1 VIAGAVRR
9 GPELSLPLGLST
21 LPLALIV
28 ALAGTGAVI
37 AGGWADG
44 TGVALVVVA
53 AAVVEAALVARS
65 SAGRVAA
72 ALAAPVLGVLVIV
85 PLTLRDIPVGR
96 EAGWRALTDQ
106 YASAL
111 TQGIFASTDWPF
123 VVGLCGLLWLAAF
136 WLSWMAIRERHAV
149 LALLPWISVLAVN
162 ALNAP
167 SIEHVAVPEVI
178 CLAAAL
184 MLLTRVQLS
193 ALARGWRRE
202 RVIALPGTESRY
214 LRVGAGAVALL
225 LLLALV
231 VPPVSTR
238 DVSSFLSRLGGSGHG
253 GQTSAGRAGGARGGS
268 VQFAP
273 STVPGQPLRND
284 PRPVLSFTTDGKGS
298 TYLAV
303 VADTVFQDGNWY
315 PDDTGVSR
323 VDTKAGDLPR
333 DPQGVGAPTQR
344 VHVRLVLSSGAT
356 GAEPLGLFA
365 GDPVASG
372 SPGLAIGQPASGTS
386 MFTVDRFVLSHAQ
399 ASLTTTGANSIATTA
414 QLRNAGRNYPAW
426 TQAYT
431 AMTGG
436 GGSATVELAQIGL
449 IARQWTAGR
458 SDPYDQAV
466 AIEDHLRDTSP
477 GNFAYN
483 LAPPPTPNGEWP
495 IVYFLTQ
502 SHSGYC
508 QYFASAMGAMLRSLG
523 IPTRLI
529 SGYGP
534 GSTDQGGDT
543 AASAVTST
551 RHTVTTSDAH
561 IWPEAY
567 FPNYGWIAFEPT
579 PDGFYTPLS
588 RGGGSAAPAPASA
601 QPSPTP
607 AAAPTPAP
615 TPVPSSS
622 AAGGAAPHQG
632 IPAALVAT
640 LVLLLV
646 ATGALAVAVRWLA
659 RPRRIADVWR
669 RVDLLAA
676 GLGVR
681 RQPAETHTDYVGRII
696 AALPPDTTTLRHRDG
711 SAPPGP
717 RPVRAG
723 TAAALLQIASWAGKE
738 AFSRRGLEGREAV
751 QWRRAWD
758 RVRRHAPLVV
768 WRGLLQRSTR

>member
-65 SAGRVAA
+65 SAGRLAA
-72 ALAAPVLGVLVIV
+72 VLAAPVLGVLVIV

-96 EAGWRALTDQ
+96 GAGWRALTDQ
-106 YASAL
+106 YATAL
-111 TQGIFASTDWPF
+111 TQGLFANTDWPF

-136 WLSWMAIRERHAV
+136 WLSWLAIRERHAV

-162 ALNAP
+162 DLNAP
-167 SIEHVAVPEVI
+167 STEHVAVPEVI

-193 ALARGWRRE
+193 ALARSWRRE
-202 RVIALPGTESRY
+202 LVIAMPGTEGRY
-214 LRVGAGAVALL
+214 LRVGAGAVVVLV
-225 LLLALV
+225 LLALV
-231 VPPVSTR
+231 VPPASTR
-238 DVSSFLSRLGGSGHG
+238 DVSSFLSRLGGSGHSGQASSPRG
-253 GQTSAGRAGGARGGS
+253 GGGRGGS

-273 STVPGQPLRND
+273 STVPGLPLRSD
-284 PRPVLSFTTDGKGS
+284 PQPVLSFTTDGSAS

-303 VADTVFQDGNWY
+303 VADTIFQDGNWY
-315 PDDTGVSR
+315 PDDSGVSR

-333 DPQGVGAPTQR
+333 DPEGVGAPTRR
-344 VHVRLVLSSGAT
+344 VHVRLVLSNGAT

-365 GDPVASG
+365 GDPAASS
-372 SPGLAIGQPASGTS
+372 SPGVAIGQPAAGTS
-386 MFTVDRFVLSHAQ
+386 MFTVDRFVLSHVQ
-399 ASLTTTGANSIATTA
+399 ASLTTAGSNSIATPA
-414 QLRNAGRNYPAW
+414 QLRAAGRNYPSW
-426 TQAYT
+426 TQADS
-431 AMTGG
+431 ALPGG
-436 GGSATVELAQIGL
+436 GLATVELAQIRL
-449 IARQWTAGR
+449 IAQQWTAGIG
-458 SDPYDQAV
+458 DPYDQAV
-466 AIEDHLRDTSP
+466 AIEQHLRDTDP
-477 GNFAYN
+477 GNFTYT
-483 LAPPPTPNGEWP
+483 LTPPATPPGEWP

-502 SHSGYC
+502 SHRGYC
-508 QYFASAMGAMLRSLG
+508 QYFASAMGAMLRTLG

-534 GSTDQGGDT
+534 GSTDQGGDS
-543 AASAVTST
+543 AASAASST

-561 IWPEAY
+561 IWPEGY
-567 FPNYGWIAFEPT
+567 FPNYGWIPFEPT
-579 PDGFYTPLS
+579 PDGVYTPFS
-588 RGGGSAAPAPASA
+588 RGTQAVAPAPASA
-601 QPSPTP
+601 QPSPSP
-607 AAAPTPAP
+607 QPAPTPAP
-615 TPVPSSS
+615 TPPPASG
-622 AAGGAAPHQG
+622 AAGGAVPHQG
-632 IPAALVAT
+632 VPAGLLGTVA
-640 LVLLLV
+640 LLLV
-646 ATGALAVAVRWLA
+646 AAGAVAAAMRWLA

-681 RQPAETHTDYVGRII
+681 RHPAETYGDYVGRLI

-717 RPVRAG
+717 RPVRAR
-723 TAAALLQIASWAGKE
+723 TAEALVQIASWAGKD

-758 RVRRHAPLVV
+758 RVRRHAPLLM